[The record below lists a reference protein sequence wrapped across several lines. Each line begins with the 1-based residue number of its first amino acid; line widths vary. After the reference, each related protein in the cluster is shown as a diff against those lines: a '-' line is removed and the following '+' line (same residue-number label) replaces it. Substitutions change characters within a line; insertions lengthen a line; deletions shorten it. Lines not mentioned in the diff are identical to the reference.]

1 MLVFSLLILYFCG
14 GGVLSES
21 IEEDE
26 IRYVQIKFSFSL
38 PQHSNSFSE
47 SITRKDAGFFFTM
60 PRILT
65 YGVNE
70 MVCLSMHNVLL
81 PTKSIIDMQIKGK
94 HYITKKTIETGT
106 FLL

>member
-14 GGVLSES
+14 GGVWSES
-21 IEEDE
+21 VEEDE
-26 IRYVQIKFSFSL
+26 FRYAHIKSFFFWG
-38 PQHSNSFSE
+38 QDDDSFSE